1 MTLAAAPATPIVTP
15 PAAALSGGHISIGAN
30 SWFEGCEK
38 WWISI
43 PKRIRPAPPTIPF
56 GIEKWPRMRCVHWI
70 GSRQPVALW
79 ALGVDFGRGGER
91 IGPLQAVGGTVVLI
105 GIALARQG
113 SVVSR
118 QAS

>member
-1 MTLAAAPATPIVTP
+1 MLDFDSKTNPA
-15 PAAALSGGHISIGAN
+15 G
-30 SWFEGCEK
+30 
-38 WWISI
+38 
-43 PKRIRPAPPTIPF
+43 PPTIPF

>member
-43 PKRIRPAPPTIPF
+43 PKRIRPPPPPPDPF
-56 GIEKWPRMRCVHWI
+56 WNQKMAEDEMCPLDSPGPPPLKN
-70 GSRQPVALW
+70 G
-79 ALGVDFGRGGER
+79 GGEEIMASLAVPVPFR
-91 IGPLQAVGGTVVLI
+91 VRGLGGPVVHLI
-105 GIALARQG
+105 
-113 SVVSR
+113 
-118 QAS
+118 

>member
-43 PKRIRPAPPTIPF
+43 PKRIRPPPPRDSIWNRKMAEDEMCPLDSPGPPPLKNGGGEEIATSLAVPVPF
-56 GIEKWPRMRCVHWI
+56 RMR
-70 GSRQPVALW
+70 GLGGLW
-79 ALGVDFGRGGER
+79 Y
-91 IGPLQAVGGTVVLI
+91 T
-105 GIALARQG
+105 
-113 SVVSR
+113 
-118 QAS
+118 